1 MLSVVY
7 TNEITKV
14 SKGRNQMDTGTHLV
28 MGFTLGGLATLSPV
42 VLNDPHLTN
51 ALLLTTIIGSQLP
64 DSDTILKLRNNAK
77 YLKHHR
83 GITHSIPAVIGWTLA
98 LSIIMTLFNQ
108 RDHFGIFLFWSF
120 IAVSVHVFVDL
131 FNAYGTQALRPFS
144 NRWIAFGIINTFDP
158 FIFVLHLIGVPFV
171 IFHFKAGPICILLYI
186 IMIFYYAFRYRQ
198 KLIVIQTVYNRLPEA
213 KHVYVS
219 PSIKYTH
226 YHIVASSDTHHY
238 VGKIKQRNFTIYDEF
253 KRIPLPVIEDVK
265 AAFKDENVK
274 SFLAFSPVYI
284 WELIGQDDH
293 KELRLIDLRY
303 RTDTYYPFVAV
314 VKFDYDHHIISSFT
328 GWIFSEKK
336 LQKKLKMD

>member
-1 MLSVVY
+1 
-7 TNEITKV
+7 
-14 SKGRNQMDTGTHLV
+14 MDTGTHLV
-28 MGFTLGGLATLSPV
+28 MGFTLGGLATLSPI
-42 VLNDPHLTN
+42 VLHDPHLTN
-51 ALLLTTIIGSQLP
+51 SLLLTTIIGSQLP

-83 GITHSIPAVIGWTLA
+83 GITHSIPAVILWTLS
-98 LSIIMTLFNQ
+98 LSAIMTLFNN
-108 RDHFGIFLFWSF
+108 REHFGLYLFWSF
-120 IAVSVHVFVDL
+120 LAVSVHVFVDL

-144 NRWIAFGIINTFDP
+144 KRWIAFGIINTFDP
-158 FIFVLHLIGVPFV
+158 IIFAIHLVGVPFV
-171 IFHFKAGPICILLYI
+171 IFHFRAGPICVMLYF

-198 KLIVIQTVYNRLPEA
+198 KQIVIQTVTKKLPDV
-213 KHVYVS
+213 KRVYVS

-226 YHIVASSDTHHY
+226 YHIVASTDSHHY
-238 VGKIKQRNFTIYDEF
+238 VGKIKKRIFKIHDVF

-284 WELIGQDDH
+284 WELIGHDDH

-303 RTDTYYPFVAV
+303 RTETYYPFVAV
-314 VKFDYDHHIISSFT
+314 VKFDYEHNIISSFT

-336 LQKKLKMD
+336 LQKKLKAEP